1 MAMDNILN
9 STVEMSQAE
18 LIFQLAK
25 TNVEQENR
33 LKMLEEKQKILEE
46 SIKKLS
52 SKAVG
57 EYGCSTMSAYVQRY
71 KLPIYVSDIAKLG
84 KDATRLCR
92 KRGYPVSKVNVERF
106 GTVNVYPD
114 FILQELLNDYIRTT
128 QRLNGAIIKPI

>member
-1 MAMDNILN
+1 MDHILN

-18 LIFQLAK
+18 LILQLAK

-33 LKMLEEKQKILEE
+33 LKSTELRLSALEEEM
-46 SIKKLS
+46 KKLS
-52 SKAVG
+52 SKTIG

-92 KRGYPVSKVNVERF
+92 KRGYPVNKVNVERF

-114 FILQELLNDYIRTT
+114 FILQELLNDYIKTT
-128 QRLNGAIIKPI
+128 QRLNGAIMKPI